1 MRRRAASRALRQR
14 GLILTVAAKP
24 TVPKW
29 AGEALAVRMNG
40 DIASVANQHETLV
53 IATAAVA
60 WA

>member
-1 MRRRAASRALRQR
+1 MK
-14 GLILTVAAKP
+14 ILTVAAKP
-24 TVPKW
+24 IVPKW
-29 AGEALAVRMNG
+29 AGEAHAVRMNG